1 MNFKFESLTLNCRKE
16 IETISFS
23 PQISYFHGEIGT
35 GKSSIARLI
44 DFCLGGD
51 LVRTPAISQELISV
65 QLISEIGN
73 NKVVFKRQAEDSSHV
88 EVSWTDAQGKSSRTL
103 CPVNATYNASPIWD
117 NNIYTLSDL
126 LFYFV
131 GISPMKIPLSKYK
144 PDTKSVRLSFRDI
157 MWYCYLEQSHF
168 DSSFFKLDSPI
179 LMQKSRY
186 ALRFVVKNLTEKLA
200 ELEDKRFRI
209 KKLIMDKTNIVK
221 ELRSFLKQFGYN
233 SDQDLHDAIDQ
244 IKQNMRKDSEKLAA
258 LQKGYAEGTHFV
270 DNLRDDLRKLNSQ
283 IAQERQVL
291 FDLNARVAEQES
303 LKAELLTAKTK
314 LSRLKSASAVF
325 SSVQFEKCPV
335 CGMTIRSEKELSDDT
350 CHLCRQ
356 VISPQE
362 KNPIEI
368 KLAKR
373 DLDSRL
379 DELEESLEHLT
390 EAQITQKRQVKN
402 LEEEKLDLDGKL
414 DEKLKE
420 YDSRFLANSR
430 ETERKLAASEERIKG
445 LFRILEM
452 PKAVGEIEKEIDK
465 LNAEE
470 ERLKRQIQ
478 EEKEYADRS
487 TGYVLKIEE
496 SFLRALI
503 ASGMPAIK
511 SEDRVKINTTTWI
524 PEILVS
530 GNQTLKWSFES
541 AGSGGKKTL
550 FNACFILALHEVAAK
565 HNLPLPS
572 FIIIDTPMKNIS
584 EDVNKTIF
592 ESFYTYLYKLAEGP
606 LSNTQFII
614 IDKEYFAPRIDT
626 LNILERLMLHNDP
639 AYPPLFRDYS
649 GP

>member
-1 MNFKFESLTLNCRKE
+1 MNFKFESLTLNCRENVEE
-16 IETISFS
+16 INFS

-73 NKVVFKRQAEDSSHV
+73 NRVVFKRDAEDSNHV
-88 EVSWTDAQGKSSRTL
+88 EVSWIDSQGKSFRTL
-103 CPVNATYNASPIWD
+103 CPVNVTYNAGPIWD

-131 GISPMKIPLSKYK
+131 GISPMKIPLSRYK

-157 MWYCYLEQSHF
+157 MWYCYIEQGHF

-186 ALRFVVKNLTEKLA
+186 AMRFVLRNLTEKLA
-200 ELEDKRFRI
+200 ELENGRLTV
-209 KKLIMDKTNIVK
+209 KKLIMDKTNIAK
-221 ELRSFLKQFGYN
+221 ELWSFLKQFGYN
-233 SDQDLHDAIDQ
+233 SDQDLHDEIDE
-244 IKQNMRKDSEKLAA
+244 IKQKMREDSEKLAT

-283 IAQERQVL
+283 IAQEQQVL

-303 LKAELLTAKTK
+303 LKAELLTAKIK
-314 LSRLKSASAVF
+314 LSRLNSAIPVF
-325 SSVQFEKCPV
+325 SGVQFEKCPA
-335 CGMTIRSEKELSDDT
+335 CGMMIKNEKEPSDNT
-350 CHLCRQ
+350 CYLCGQ
-356 VISPQE
+356 VTSQE
-362 KNPIEI
+362 KHPMDVN
-368 KLAKR
+368 LAKR

-379 DELEESLEHLT
+379 DELEESLERLT
-390 EAQITQKRQVKN
+390 EAQIAQKRQVKH
-402 LEEEKLDLDGKL
+402 LEQDKMDLDRKL

-430 ETERKLAASEERIKG
+430 ETERKIAASEERIKG
-445 LFRILEM
+445 LYRILEM

-470 ERLKRQIQ
+470 ERLKRQIR
-478 EEKEYADRS
+478 EEKEYADQS
-487 TGYVLKIEE
+487 TRYVLELEE
-496 SFLRALI
+496 SFLRALL
-503 ASGMPAIK
+503 ASGMPAVK
-511 SEDRVKINTTTWI
+511 SQDKVKINTTTWI
-524 PEILVS
+524 PEVLIS
-530 GNQTLKWSFES
+530 GNQTSKWNFES

-565 HNLPLPS
+565 RNLPLPS

-584 EDVNKTIF
+584 EDVNRSIF
-592 ESFYTYLYKLAEGP
+592 ESFYTYLYRLAEGP

-614 IDKEYFAPRIDT
+614 IDKEYFAPKIET
-626 LNILERLMLHNDP
+626 LNIRERLMLNNDP
-639 AYPPLFRDYS
+639 AYPPLFRGYF